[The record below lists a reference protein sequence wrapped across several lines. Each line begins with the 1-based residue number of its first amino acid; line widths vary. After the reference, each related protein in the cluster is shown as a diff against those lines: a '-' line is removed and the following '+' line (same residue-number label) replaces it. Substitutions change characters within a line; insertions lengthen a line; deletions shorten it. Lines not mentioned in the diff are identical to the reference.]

1 MKLRVYFRVIFVLLL
16 AVSVVMALAEDVP
29 PVLRY
34 VMAAVALLS
43 GVALLVF
50 ANKISRLTGSIENGM
65 ELLKEQDFSSRLTPV
80 GQKDADAIVSLFNRI
95 ADQLKDERVRLR
107 EQNHFFDLLV
117 SASPMGVIIFDF
129 DGRITMVNKAA
140 ANFLGIVDG
149 AAVQGRIM
157 AVLGTPLSGELAQLP
172 MGKTKTVRM
181 GNSEIYRCSHL
192 SFIDRGFAHPFML
205 VESITSEVVRAEK
218 KAYEKVIRMIAH
230 EVNNTVA
237 GVTSALDSVNG
248 MLRETEGT
256 QDMQEVIQ
264 VCGDRCYSMSAFITR
279 FADVVKIPKPVLAE
293 VELNE
298 YVRGSVRFMESACRD
313 RDIKFHLAL
322 CHDSVVVNI
331 DAVLFEQV
339 LVNII
344 KNSAES
350 IGTSGN
356 IYVTTSASPAC
367 LEISDD
373 GAGID
378 KEQEGKLFTPFFSTK
393 PHGQGVGLMCIREI
407 LLGHGC
413 DFSLRTDADGLTRFR
428 ILFPGRKQAGV

>member
-1 MKLRVYFRVIFVLLL
+1 MKLRAYFRVIFVLLL
-16 AVSVVMALAEDVP
+16 AVSAVMALVEHIP
-29 PVLRY
+29 LVLRY
-34 VMAAVALLS
+34 VMAVVTLLS
-43 GVALLVF
+43 GMALLVF

-80 GQKDADAIVSLFNRI
+80 GQKDADAIVTLFNRI

-117 SASPMGVIIFDF
+117 SVSPMGVIIFDF
-129 DGRITMVNKAA
+129 EGRITMLNKAA
-140 ANFLGIVDG
+140 ANFLGIQDC
-149 AAVQGRIM
+149 ALVQGRTLGS
-157 AVLGTPLSGELAQLP
+157 LGTPLSGKLVQIP
-172 MGKTKTVRM
+172 MGKTRTVRI

-205 VESITSEVVRAEK
+205 VESITSEVVKAEK
-218 KAYEKVIRMIAH
+218 KAYENVIRMIAH

-248 MLRETEGT
+248 MLSEAEGT

-264 VCGDRCYSMSAFITR
+264 VCNDRCYSMSAFITR
-279 FADVVKIPKPVLAE
+279 FADVVKIPKPILAE
-293 VELNE
+293 VELND
-298 YVRGSVRFMESACRD
+298 YVRGSVRFMESACSD
-313 RDIKFHLAL
+313 RDIKFHLVL
-322 CHDSVVVNI
+322 CKDKVLVNI
-331 DAVLFEQV
+331 DTVLFEQV

-350 IGTSGN
+350 IVTSGN
-356 IYVTTSASPAC
+356 IYVRTAASPAC

-373 GAGID
+373 GIGID
-378 KEQEGKLFTPFFSTK
+378 NEQEGKLFTPFFSTK

-413 DFSLRTDADGLTRFR
+413 DFSLRTYADGITRFR
-428 ILFPGRKQAGV
+428 ILFPDGKQAGL